1 MPETSVHDSET
12 TKKCSKDFNLL
23 FESIPRFNKD
33 IKEGPI
39 FSIRK
44 GIQAYKPPAVL
55 AKQGTQLE
63 SLPVNLKTQQSASV
77 RAHYHFAQYCMK
89 LLIRQFPQVEH
100 TV

>member
-44 GIQAYKPPAVL
+44 GIQAYTS
-55 AKQGTQLE
+55 G
-63 SLPVNLKTQQSASV
+63 
-77 RAHYHFAQYCMK
+77 
-89 LLIRQFPQVEH
+89 IG
-100 TV
+100 